1 MENATIRHG
10 WPHRPADLCESRK
23 LQATATL
30 PARGVQAHYILA
42 NSRHSARHQHAG
54 QRGCC
59 LQTVF
64 EADPQHWQSGTIRS
78 RMGDPSSLARLPF
91 MRARVQNI
99 EMDLG
104 VLEKSGATYMQ
115 FNAGGA
121 ACDDLRL
128 AYSKIM
134 TEYEIYSEDAVSDLP
149 QVSCPDPS
157 PRPRSRKV
165 LAVAGRGCCSV
176 LLQLGSERAACV
188 PVRVCWTPW
197 VAGSARGMASGWV
210 LDSSTAIVPVRD
222 SQAWLRG
229 RPEAPCLSLT

>member
-1 MENATIRHG
+1 MKSATIRHG
-10 WPHRPADLCESRK
+10 GPHWQAKLLSESQAPSFGNPAWPRRAS
-23 LQATATL
+23 TL
-30 PARGVQAHYILA
+30 DACKQ
-42 NSRHSARHQHAG
+42 SARAGRQCAG
-54 QRGCC
+54 QWGCC

-64 EADPQHWQSGTIRS
+64 EADPCHWQSGTIRS
-78 RMGDPSSLARLPF
+78 RMGDPSDLDRLPF

-157 PRPRSRKV
+157 PRQRSRGV
-165 LAVAGRGCCSV
+165 LVASRGRSSV
-176 LLQLGSERAACV
+176 LLYLGSGPAACV
-188 PVRVCWTPW
+188 PIRVC
-197 VAGSARGMASGWV
+197 
-210 LDSSTAIVPVRD
+210 
-222 SQAWLRG
+222 
-229 RPEAPCLSLT
+229 